1 MSVHPQHVDPHIRIV
16 ASEHFLRIEFLQSV
30 RTLHVG
36 IRHRMDRM
44 EQRMHGKPDDRSF
57 GDDDFE
63 YSLDVAPGSLPFF
76 FVGPVRTRS
85 MTVSW
90 TFQHINNA
98 SMERFSNKIRWLIK
112 QVYGFRTVRNENN
125 RLLRMPQIKKRLYRP
140 FFLKCSIKSC

>member
-44 EQRMHGKPDDRSF
+44 EQRMHGKTDDRSF

-63 YSLDVAPGSLPFF
+63 YSLDVVAGKPTIFLRRTGSNAVYDSLLD
-76 FVGPVRTRS
+76 
-85 MTVSW
+85 VS
-90 TFQHINNA
+90 TYQ
-98 SMERFSNKIRWLIK
+98 
-112 QVYGFRTVRNENN
+112 
-125 RLLRMPQIKKRLYRP
+125 
-140 FFLKCSIKSC
+140 